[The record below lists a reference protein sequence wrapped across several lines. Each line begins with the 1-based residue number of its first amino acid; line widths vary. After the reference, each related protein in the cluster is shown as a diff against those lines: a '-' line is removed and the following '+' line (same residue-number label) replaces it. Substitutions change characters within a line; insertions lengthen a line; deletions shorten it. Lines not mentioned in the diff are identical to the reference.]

1 MSSRLFTFSDAQSTQ
16 SEMAAVFAAIGV
28 VLLACLLTWT
38 IVVSLKLWE
47 TDDPVSLRRES
58 VLVRR
63 EAARA
68 GLVMPVGA
76 REIREDQQYGEES
89 RVLLM
94 YDFGPVGSSGI
105 PSAWFDDLWLRRN

>member
-1 MSSRLFTFSDAQSTQ
+1 
-16 SEMAAVFAAIGV
+16 MAAVFAAIGV

-38 IVVSLKLWE
+38 IIISLKIWQTE
-47 TDDPVSLRRES
+47 DPVSMKRES

-76 REIREDQQYGEES
+76 REIREDQEYGEES

-94 YDFGPVGSSGI
+94 YDYGPFGSSGI
-105 PSAWFDDLWLRRN
+105 PPGWFDDLWIRRN